1 MLTSEGLKG
10 RSVLR
15 ACEAGVLKCCDDRKE
30 EHIQITVVGS
40 GTVVP
45 SLQRR
50 QSCVVV
56 RAGGQTL
63 VFDLGSG
70 AVRGMLRSGLNP
82 FAVDRIFFTHLH
94 PDHTVDVVPLLFAIN
109 YGAPEKRT
117 LPLHVTGPEPF
128 LGFWES
134 VMEVWGK
141 WMAGDYATFV
151 SELPHECPSPIDL
164 AGCRLS
170 WAEAL
175 HRRESIAY
183 RLDTEDGAFVYTGDT
198 EYSRSVV
205 DLARGAD
212 TLLIECSFPDDDP
225 VPGHLTPSGVARI
238 ASEAGV
244 RRVVLTHIYPAADEL
259 DLVTEVGRG
268 HAGEVVVAE
277 DGLEF
282 EV

>member
-1 MLTSEGLKG
+1 MN
-10 RSVLR
+10 
-15 ACEAGVLKCCDDRKE
+15 
-30 EHIQITVVGS
+30 ITVVGS

-45 SLQRR
+45 RLERR

-56 RAGGQTL
+56 RAAGQTL
-63 VFDLGSG
+63 AFDLGSG
-70 AVRGMLRSGLNP
+70 AVRGMLESGLDP
-82 FAVDRIFFTHLH
+82 FAVDRIFFTHFH

-117 LPLHVTGPEPF
+117 LSLYLSGPVPF
-128 LGFWES
+128 LRFWDS

-141 WMAGDYATFV
+141 WMAGDHATLL
-151 SELPHECPSPIDL
+151 SELPQECPSPIDL

-170 WAEAL
+170 WAPAE
-175 HRRESIAY
+175 HRSESIAY
-183 RLDTEDGAFVYTGDT
+183 RLDAEGGAFVYTGDT
-198 EYSRSVV
+198 EYSGSVV
-205 DLARGAD
+205 ELAQGAD
-212 TLLIECSFPDDDP
+212 TLLIECSFPDETP

-244 RRVVLTHIYPAADEL
+244 RRVVLTHIYPAADDL

-268 HAGEVVVAE
+268 YEGEILVAE
-277 DGLEF
+277 DGLTF

>member
-1 MLTSEGLKG
+1 VTTEG
-10 RSVLR
+10 RNM
-15 ACEAGVLKCCDDRKE
+15 E
-30 EHIQITVVGS
+30 ITVVGS

-45 SLQRR
+45 RLERR

-56 RAGGQTL
+56 RAGGQAL

-70 AVRGMLRSGLNP
+70 AVRGMLRSGLDP
-82 FAVDRIFFTHLH
+82 FVVDRIFFTHLH

-117 LPLHVTGPEPF
+117 LPLYVTGPEPF
-128 LGFWES
+128 LRFWRS
-134 VMEVWGK
+134 VMEVWGE
-141 WMAGDYATFV
+141 WMTGEHATLI
-151 SELPHECPSPIDL
+151 SELPQVCPSPIDL

-170 WAEAL
+170 WAPAE

-183 RLDTEDGAFVYTGDT
+183 RLDAEGGAFVYTGDT
-198 EYSRSVV
+198 EYSQSVV
-205 DLARGAD
+205 ELARSAD
-212 TLLIECSFPDDDP
+212 TLLIECSFPDEAP
-225 VPGHLTPSGVARI
+225 VAGHLTPSGVARI

-244 RRVVLTHIYPAADEL
+244 RRVVLTHIYPAAEDL

-268 HAGEVVVAE
+268 FEGEILVAD

>member
-1 MLTSEGLKG
+1 VTTEG
-10 RSVLR
+10 RNM
-15 ACEAGVLKCCDDRKE
+15 E
-30 EHIQITVVGS
+30 ITVVGS

-45 SLQRR
+45 RLERR

-70 AVRGMLRSGLNP
+70 AVRGMLRSGLDP
-82 FAVDRIFFTHLH
+82 LVVERIFFTHFH

-117 LPLHVTGPEPF
+117 LPLYLTGPEPF
-128 LGFWES
+128 LRFWGS
-134 VMEVWGK
+134 VMEVWGA
-141 WMAGDYATFV
+141 WMAGDYATLV
-151 SELPHECPSPIDL
+151 SELPQECPSPIDL

-170 WAEAL
+170 WAPVE
-175 HRRESIAY
+175 HRSESIAY
-183 RLDTEDGAFVYTGDT
+183 RLDGASGAFVYTGDT
-198 EYSRSVV
+198 EYSQSVI

-212 TLLIECSFPDDDP
+212 TLLVECSFPDDAP

-238 ASEAGV
+238 AREAGV
-244 RRVVLTHIYPAADEL
+244 RRVVLTHIYPAVEDL
-259 DLVTEVGRG
+259 DLITEVGRDFE
-268 HAGEVVVAE
+268 GEILVAE